1 MLSTSGSWT
10 DTRSLGGESMLTTVY
25 QGGTLSGC
33 GQFQSLLNV
42 YIGGAAPVSVASGAP
57 VNGCAA

>member
-1 MLSTSGSWT
+1 
-10 DTRSLGGESMLTTVY
+10 MLTTVY